1 MLSVALSVKA
11 QHQCKKPLAAESYS
25 AEKME
30 GFWYEIAR
38 FQTLG
43 GSVFQ
48 HGKVCTGFTFIPYG
62 AEARVEYTSRVESPE
77 AGFQKNYWVT
87 KNSILKSYENQYK
100 GRYSNVTGRLY
111 PNEEMVAGNFYQK
124 FPWDG
129 ADEQGVSWNIIY
141 LDDKWAVEYDW

>member
-1 MLSVALSVKA
+1 MKFVAVLSIVLSVKA

-25 AEKME
+25 SEKME

-48 HGKVCTGFTFIPYG
+48 HGKVCTGFTFTPYG

-77 AGFQKNYWVT
+77 AGFQKIVCSI
-87 KNSILKSYENQYK
+87 KNEVPSKYRAENQI
-100 GRYSNVTGRLY
+100 R
-111 PNEEMVAGNFYQK
+111 
-124 FPWDG
+124 
-129 ADEQGVSWNIIY
+129 
-141 LDDKWAVEYDW
+141 DDIQT

>member
-1 MLSVALSVKA
+1 MLQKYPKMKFVAVLTVALSVKA

-77 AGFQKNYWVT
+77 AGF
-87 KNSILKSYENQYK
+87 
-100 GRYSNVTGRLY
+100 
-111 PNEEMVAGNFYQK
+111 
-124 FPWDG
+124 
-129 ADEQGVSWNIIY
+129 
-141 LDDKWAVEYDW
+141 